1 MGDDLSSFSSIWYER
16 KHVHVTGYLFEN
28 SGVVN
33 VIRIIDLNMDV
44 TLHTP

>member
-1 MGDDLSSFSSIWYER
+1 MGDDLPTFSSIWYEC
-16 KHVHVTGYLFEN
+16 KHVHVTGYLFEY
-28 SGVVN
+28 SSVVN